1 MCSSEAIRPYKAQG
15 EQTQSSMSNPILI
28 NRSVWIYLL
37 LSCEAIKTFRANP
50 SFKLGPYAIPTYLY
64 PLPLLVISH
73 FLLPISLTTDSIILN
88 LCACGIGYAF
98 EIGYLK
104 FLIPPEWALRWI
116 ESKLNLLGR
125 LPHYVSVDQKTFG
138 RYGVLP
144 TMNTTHLAVNGEGA
158 ARGVS
163 PARFAAPAAAPR

>member
-1 MCSSEAIRPYKAQG
+1 MHY
-15 EQTQSSMSNPILI
+15 
-28 NRSVWIYLL
+28 SVWIYLL
-37 LSCEAIKTFRANP
+37 LACEAIKTYRANP

-73 FLLPISLTTDSIILN
+73 FLLPLSLTTDSIILN
-88 LCACGIGYAF
+88 LCSCGIGYAF
-98 EIGYLK
+98 ELGYLK
-104 FLIPPEWALRWI
+104 FLIPPERGLRFV

-125 LPHYVSVDQKTFG
+125 LPHYVSVDQKTYG

-144 TMNTTHLAVNGEGA
+144 TTNSNHLTVNGGAA

-163 PARFAAPAAAPR
+163 PARFAASSAAPR

>member
-1 MCSSEAIRPYKAQG
+1 MRQYKAQG
-15 EQTQSSMSNPILI
+15 QIQSYLCYISAQKTNGY
-28 NRSVWIYLL
+28 RSVWIFLL
-37 LSCEAIKTFRANP
+37 LCCEAIKTYRANP
-50 SFKLGPYAIPTYLY
+50 SFKLGSYVVPTYLY
-64 PLPLLVISH
+64 PLPLLLITH
-73 FLLPISLTTDSIILN
+73 FLLPLSLTTDSIILN

-104 FLIPPEWALRWI
+104 FLIPPERVLRFI

-144 TMNTTHLAVNGEGA
+144 TTNTAHLGVNGDGA

-163 PARFAAPAAAPR
+163 PARFVAPVAAPR